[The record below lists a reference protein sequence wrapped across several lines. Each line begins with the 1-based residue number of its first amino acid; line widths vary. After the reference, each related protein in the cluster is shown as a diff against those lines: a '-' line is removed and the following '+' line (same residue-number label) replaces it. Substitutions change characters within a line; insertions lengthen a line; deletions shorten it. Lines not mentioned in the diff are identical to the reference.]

1 MARRGRAR
9 VEVIGLD
16 RLERRLRELPRQLKE
31 AARAEIENSGSLM
44 VGDVRRN
51 VRVDSGNLRASIDAA
66 YQKDRMQVEVGWRDQ
81 DDLYALF
88 HERGTRRTPANPT
101 LIPAL
106 ERAGQQFVQRLKDE
120 VRRQIR

>member
-16 RLERRLRELPRQLKE
+16 RLQRRLAAVVPQLE
-31 AARAEIENSGSLM
+31 AAAKAEVENSAALM
-44 VGDVRRN
+44 VADVRRN
-51 VRVDSGNLRASIDAA
+51 VRVDSGNLRASVEPK
-66 YQKDRMQVEVGWRDQ
+66 YEKKGLQVDVGWRDQ
-81 DDLYALF
+81 DDLYAVF

-106 ERAGQQFVQRLKDE
+106 ERAGAQLVQRLRAE
-120 VRRQIR
+120 VGRHLR